1 MILFTATNC
10 LSETWPPQ
18 KEDIYKYSTG
28 KSCPSIASAQGINK
42 LLIFMSSNKTILQSS
57 YKCAQGIL
65 PQIFPW
71 SWQSCSYI
79 NIGPLVYL
87 VKFQRLI
94 NNWNKVIFWT
104 SVFTREVGW
113 LRPHWNSLCLI
124 KTSHQPSAVPWS
136 HLAAPTYDHEIST

>member
-1 MILFTATNC
+1 MWIAHIIVASIDLIIALTYAFC
-10 LSETWPPQ
+10 LSIKQ
-18 KEDIYKYSTG
+18 YYKAPTSVLRG
-28 KSCPSIASAQGINK
+28 S
-42 LLIFMSSNKTILQSS
+42 
-57 YKCAQGIL
+57 
-65 PQIFPW
+65 QIFPW
-71 SWQSCSYI
+71 SWQSSSYI

-94 NNWNKVIFWT
+94 NHSNKVIFWT
-104 SVFTREVGW
+104 SVFTREVRW